1 MKIGLFLISTDES
14 VSYWGEVGEG
24 HTESNSLVFNAAP
37 GGLRMSYDEGVCVCV
52 LGGGGVTPSQPR
64 IVGSCQGET
73 QFRQS

>member
-37 GGLRMSYDEGVCVCV
+37 GGLRRSYDDGVYVEGRR
-52 LGGGGVTPSQPR
+52 GGGGN
-64 IVGSCQGET
+64 T
-73 QFRQS
+73 QSAPNCWVMSG